1 MRPYIGASPRPSLS
15 PLGRVIVQRML
26 EKIENPMKQT
36 NALVFH
42 IIQEL
47 NKDPRPTCLP
57 CLGITA
63 PEHWVG
69 VHTHIAAQYRLQYTF
84 EDGVCRKCK
93 TTQDTIRP
101 LARRLFPN

>member
-1 MRPYIGASPRPSLS
+1 
-15 PLGRVIVQRML
+15 
-26 EKIENPMKQT
+26 MKQT

-63 PEHWVG
+63 PEHSAP
-69 VHTHIAAQYRLQYTF
+69 VHTHIASQYRLQYRF
-84 EDGVCRKCK
+84 EDGVCRKCRIK
-93 TTQDTIRP
+93 KDTIRP
-101 LARRLFPN
+101 LTRRLFPS

>member
-1 MRPYIGASPRPSLS
+1 MAN
-15 PLGRVIVQRML
+15 
-26 EKIENPMKQT
+26 ETKNPTKQT

-47 NKDPRPTCLP
+47 NKDPRPACLP

-63 PEHWVG
+63 PELG
-69 VHTHIAAQYRLQYTF
+69 APVHAHMASQYRLQYIF

-93 TTQDTIRP
+93 TKQDTIRP
-101 LARRLFPN
+101 LARRLFPS

>member
-1 MRPYIGASPRPSLS
+1 MGAQMQRGAYSRVCGAATAKRPAASGLCGGRTREPQATEPR
-15 PLGRVIVQRML
+15 RHVIVQRVV
-26 EKIENPMKQT
+26 EKTGNPMKQT

-63 PEHWVG
+63 PEHWAG
-69 VHTHIAAQYRLQYTF
+69 VHTHTASQYRL
-84 EDGVCRKCK
+84 
-93 TTQDTIRP
+93 
-101 LARRLFPN
+101 